1 MGFTFTLL
9 MPKIRPSA
17 WFLIA
22 AGFCWLLLLLSTLSR
37 GQPIPGLAA
46 NWPRWLLLVAQG
58 GFAACVFLYTRVQP
72 DALIGQ
78 NFIGLL
84 RALFRRGLALSVA
97 LLVLVGIDQLATAH
111 TLPLPGNITTAVVYT
126 IALALFIVFLAQVL
140 YAWRSLVSFR
150 GGAKLR
156 REWMVFE
163 LTLGLALMMQLLVWQ
178 MSPSLR
184 LGVGIGLAL
193 FGVYLSGHQ
202 RWVAYLNNS
211 QKWQAI
217 LLQLGILGFT
227 LLFLFYLRNAQNDP
241 VLLAPATQ
249 LSFLVLSSFFASF
262 YAIAGLLI
270 TLFNLPI
277 AEVFEQRR
285 AEILGLQH
293 LSQIIQR
300 GQSAP
305 EIYQM
310 LFNSAIQTI
319 KAHAAILMP
328 ERQPGELT
336 KSSLTTLRYQFSAD
350 DIPLVEPLL
359 TPLPGTPRVVEL
371 IDNNLERS
379 KRLAGSSIPYGS
391 MAVLPLQSTSHNY
404 GTLLLLHKE
413 PHAFDSE
420 VLSILH
426 TFTAQTVLSLEN
438 LQLAQESLSNQRTQ
452 DELRIAALVQE
463 RLIPKRLPTDDWF
476 EISTYAQ
483 AAKEVGGDFYDFLHL
498 PGQKLAVLIG
508 DVSGKGV
515 TAAFHTAQMKGI
527 FHALMQA
534 NPLAKKERDRYPDP
548 HRFMVQANEALTH
561 CLERSSFITAAFYLI
576 DYQAGGFSF
585 ARAGHC
591 HTLYYHSI
599 KEEVSYFRTEGL
611 GLGIIRD
618 VAYEKHVKTQFW
630 DYNPGDVMVIY
641 TDGIV
646 EARDGEGNEYGE
658 ERLRQM
664 LEACFYQS
672 AEEINEHLRHDVQ
685 EFSRGQPLHD
695 DQTLLVI
702 KFKAAQPHT

>member
-1 MGFTFTLL
+1 
-9 MPKIRPSA
+9 MPKIRYSA
-17 WFLIA
+17 WLLVA
-22 AGFCWLLLLLSTLSR
+22 AGLCWLLLLLSTLSR
-37 GQPIPGLAA
+37 GQPIPGLSAD
-46 NWPRWLLLVAQG
+46 WPRWLLLLAQA
-58 GFAACVFLYTRVQP
+58 GFASCIFVYMRVQP
-72 DALIGQ
+72 DALVGQ

-84 RALFRRGLALSVA
+84 RALFRRGLALSA
-97 LLVLVGIDQLATAH
+97 TLLVLIGLEYLVAAH
-111 TLPLPGNITTAVVYT
+111 TLPLPGNITTAVTYT
-126 IALALFIVFLAQVL
+126 VALALFIIFLAETL

-150 GGAKLR
+150 GGAKIR
-156 REWMVFE
+156 REWLVFE
-163 LTLGLALMMQLLVWQ
+163 VTLGLVLLMQLLVWQ
-178 MSPSLR
+178 MSPGLR
-184 LGVGIGLAL
+184 LGIGIGLAL

-202 RWVAYLNNS
+202 RWVAYLNSS

-217 LLQLGILGFT
+217 LLQLGVLGFA
-227 LLFLFYLRNAQNDP
+227 LLFFFYLRDAQTNP
-241 VLLAPATQ
+241 VLLVPPTQ
-249 LSFLVLSSFFASF
+249 LSFLVLTSFFASF

-319 KAHAAILMP
+319 KANAAVLVP
-328 ERQPGELT
+328 QRQPGELA
-336 KSSLTTLRYQFSAD
+336 KHPLAPMFYQLGAA
-350 DIPLVEPLL
+350 DIPLLAPLL
-359 TPLPGTPRVVEL
+359 TPSPDTTRIAEL
-371 IDNNLERS
+371 IDNSLERS
-379 KRLAGSSIPYGS
+379 KRLAALPTTYGAV
-391 MAVLPLQSTSHNY
+391 AVLPLQSPAHDY
-404 GTLLLLHKE
+404 GTLLLLHNE

-420 VLSILH
+420 TLSILH

-438 LQLAQESLSNQRTQ
+438 LQLAKESLINQRTQ

-618 VAYEKHVKTQFW
+618 AGYEKHVKNQFW

-658 ERLRQM
+658 DRLLQM

-672 AEEINEHLRHDVQ
+672 AEEINAHLRRDVQ
-685 EFSRGQPLHD
+685 DFSQGQPLHD

>member
-1 MGFTFTLL
+1 

-17 WFLIA
+17 WFLVA
-22 AGFCWLLLLLSTLSR
+22 AGVCWLVLLLSTLSQ
-37 GQPIPGLAA
+37 GQPIPGLPA
-46 NWPRWLLLVAQG
+46 NWPRWVLLLAQG
-58 GFAACVFLYTRVQP
+58 GFAAAVFVYARLQP
-72 DALIGQ
+72 EPLAGQ

-84 RALFRRGLALSVA
+84 RRLFLRGLGLTLGLGALMGIE
-97 LLVLVGIDQLATAH
+97 LLTSLH
-111 TLPLPGNITTAVVYT
+111 TLTLPGNTTTAVVYT
-126 IALALFIVFLAQVL
+126 VALALFMVLLAQTM
-140 YAWRSLVSFR
+140 YTWRSLVNFR

-156 REWMVFE
+156 REWTVFE
-163 LTLGLALMMQLLVWQ
+163 VLLGLTLLLQLFTWQ
-178 MSPSLR
+178 IPYGVR
-184 LGVGIGLAL
+184 LGSGIALGL
-193 FGVYLSGHQ
+193 FGIYLSGHQ
-202 RWVAYLNNS
+202 RWIAYLTLKE
-211 QKWQAI
+211 KWQAI
-217 LLQLGILGFT
+217 VIQLGVLGFT
-227 LLFLFYLRNAQNDP
+227 VCFLLYLRGAQTDP
-241 VLLAPATQ
+241 VLLVPATQ
-249 LSFLVLSSFFASF
+249 SSFLVFNSFFATF
-262 YAIAGLLI
+262 YALAGLLI
-270 TLFNLPI
+270 TLFNLPV
-277 AEVFEQRR
+277 AKVFEERR
-285 AEILGLQH
+285 AEIMSLQQ

-300 GQSAP
+300 GQSVP
-305 EIYQM
+305 EIYQI
-310 LFNSAIQTI
+310 LFSSAIQTS
-319 KAHAAILMP
+319 KADAAALLPPTVGEGGAALSVPLHHQLSAADLATISTVLVPPPGANYVP
-328 ERQPGELT
+328 ELVESDLKRSARF
-336 KSSLTTLRYQFSAD
+336 SSL
-350 DIPLVEPLL
+350 
-359 TPLPGTPRVVEL
+359 LPGH
-371 IDNNLERS
+371 
-379 KRLAGSSIPYGS
+379 SS
-391 MAVLPLQSTSHNY
+391 MVVLPLQNTLHNY
-404 GTLLLLHKE
+404 GTLVLLSQE
-413 PHAFDSE
+413 PYNFDSE

-426 TFTAQTVLSLEN
+426 AFTAQTVLSFEN
-438 LQLAQESLSNQRTQ
+438 LQLAQEALNNQRTQ

-463 RLIPKRLPTDDWF
+463 RLIPRQLPTDDWF
-476 EISTYAQ
+476 EVATYAQ

-599 KEEVSYFRTEGL
+599 QEEVSYFRTEGL
-611 GLGIIRD
+611 GLGIIRN
-618 VAYEKHVKTQFW
+618 AGYEKHVKTQFW

-664 LEACFYQS
+664 LETCFYQT
-672 AEEINEHLRHDVQ
+672 AAEINEELRHDVQ

-702 KFKAAQPHT
+702 KFKAAQPHA